1 VLQSHS
7 IPHFPSSLA
16 RLGEEAAAQLKSEGC
31 DVRFLPLDIGN
42 SESINNFKHLVQSEY
57 PGGVDVLVNN
67 AAIA

>member
-1 VLQSHS
+1 M
-7 IPHFPSSLA
+7 
-16 RLGEEAAAQLKSEGC
+16 KSEGC

-42 SESINNFKHLVQSEY
+42 SESINNFRRLVQSEY